1 LRLVILG
8 FISYFR
14 VLMIAGSSDKV
25 TVKQLLGLIPDQALG
40 QLAVSSGVDHQAKI
54 LYGRSMFYLL
64 LYGLAESER
73 TSLRSLEDIFNSR
86 RFKLLFDLNTD
97 HTTRYNSIS
106 DRLATM
112 NLDFFEQAH
121 KMIYELFSE
130 HFTQKEAEGY
140 NIIRVDSTMVAETAN
155 KLESGMSTGSKKD
168 GKKQVKYTVCLDGL
182 LPASV
187 QVFTKQSE
195 LSEDKTIPVAI
206 LKLADTNKD
215 NVFVFDR
222 GVQNRKSY
230 VDLDE
235 KELRFVT
242 RIRINSQYQL
252 IEDLPLPTEVKTGN
266 LTIVT
271 DEWVYLY
278 SRNKKID
285 VPFRLITTSNEQ
297 GKKLLF
303 ITNMKEAPAQD
314 IIMIYKKRWDIEL
327 FFRFIKQELN
337 FSHFISTNTNGIKII
352 LYMTLI
358 LAMLVHIYK
367 KYNNVG
373 YKTAKR
379 RVKMELEDLLTI
391 IIVKACGGNPDIV
404 FRGP

>member
-1 LRLVILG
+1 
-8 FISYFR
+8 
-14 VLMIAGSSDKV
+14 MTAGNSDKV
-25 TVKQLLGLIPDQALG
+25 TVKQLLGLIPDQALS
-40 QLAVSSGVDHQAKI
+40 QLAVNSRVDHQAKI
-54 LYGRSMFYLL
+54 LFGRSMFYLL

-73 TSLRSLEDIFNSR
+73 TSLRSLEDVFNSR
-86 RFKLLFDLNTD
+86 RFKLLFDLNAE

-121 KMIYELFSE
+121 RMIYDLFSK
-130 HFTQKEAEGY
+130 HFTPKEAEDY

-155 KLESGMSTGSKKD
+155 KLESGMSTSCKKD
-168 GKKQVKYTVCLDGL
+168 GKKHVKYTLCLDGL

-187 QVFTKQSE
+187 RVFTKQHE
-195 LSEDKTIPVAI
+195 LSEDKTIPAAI
-206 LKLADTNKD
+206 LTLADTNKD

-235 KELRFVT
+235 KELQFVT
-242 RIRINSQYQL
+242 RIRVNSRYQI
-252 IEDLPLPTEVKTGN
+252 IETLPLPVEVNTGN
-266 LTIVT
+266 LTIIA

-278 SRNKKID
+278 SRNKKAD
-285 VPFRLITTSNEQ
+285 VPFRLITTKNEQ

-303 ITNMKEAPAQD
+303 ITNMKQAPARD

-337 FSHFISTNTNGIKII
+337 FSHFISTNINGIKII

-358 LAMLVHIYK
+358 LAMLIHIYK

-391 IIVKACGGNPDIV
+391 IIVKVCGGNPDVV